1 MFEDFF
7 YLENAIFKPLST
19 QGATVDQNRKADF
32 FYYFFAIFAFVGTPL
47 PSMSLFKVC

>member
-7 YLENAIFKPLST
+7 FISENAIFKPLST

-32 FYYFFAIFAFVGTPL
+32 FYIFLLPNATVG
-47 PSMSLFKVC
+47 SW